1 MKPEVSPRPATRL
14 ARLGS
19 TALGLA
25 LSAWGGPAL
34 AYQSATGTTS
44 ATAFLDFE
52 INIDKF
58 IFFRVGTG
66 AFPSASGTV
75 DTVNFTLTPQIPP
88 GPITPANGN
97 STALSW
103 NAAAPTYNVGGS
115 NLVLPVEVR
124 SNAGTVSLRAAVTS
138 ALVSGANSIPLS
150 QITIASSDA
159 NLPAP
164 LIPNAGTG
172 PAVNVTG
179 TAFSNLVTVRSAN
192 WTFSYS
198 AATAP
203 RAGVYNGQITFTA
216 SAP

>member
-1 MKPEVSPRPATRL
+1 MKTELSPPPATRL
-14 ARLGS
+14 ARLGLM
-19 TALGLA
+19 AFGLA

-44 ATAFLDFE
+44 ANAFLDFE
-52 INIDKF
+52 INIGKF

-66 AFPSASGTV
+66 TFPTTNTTV
-75 DTVNFTLTPQIPP
+75 DTVNFTLTPQITP

-97 STALSW
+97 STALNW
-103 NAAAPTYNVGGS
+103 NAVAPTYNVGGS

-150 QITIASSDA
+150 EITIASSDA

-198 AATAP
+198 VATP
-203 RAGVYNGQITFTA
+203 PPAGSYTGQIVFTA

>member
-1 MKPEVSPRPATRL
+1 MKPDVSPRPETRL
-14 ARLGS
+14 KRLGLM
-19 TALGLA
+19 ALGLA
-25 LSAWGGPAL
+25 LSTWGGPAL

-58 IFFRVGTG
+58 IFFRIGTG
-66 AFPSASGTV
+66 AFPTASGTI
-75 DTVNFTLTPQIPP
+75 DTVNFTLTPQITP

-97 STALSW
+97 STAVNW
-103 NAAAPTYNVGGS
+103 NILAPTYNVSGS

-124 SNAGTVSLRAAVTS
+124 SNAGTVTLRAAVTS

-150 QITIASSDA
+150 EITIASSNA

-198 AATAP
+198 AATSP
-203 RAGVYNGQITFTA
+203 MAGVYAGQITFTA

>member
-1 MKPEVSPRPATRL
+1 MTPEVSPRPATRL
-14 ARLGS
+14 VRLGL

-25 LSAWGGPAL
+25 LITWGGPAW

-44 ATAFLDFE
+44 ATGFLDFE

-88 GPITPANGN
+88 GPVTPANGN
-97 STALSW
+97 STALNW
-103 NAAAPTYNVGGS
+103 TAVAPTYNVSGS

-150 QITIASSDA
+150 QITIASSDP

-203 RAGVYNGQITFTA
+203 RAGIYNGQITFTA